1 MLLYTKESRVLVY
14 LDSKS
19 YFRFTLI
26 SIVYG
31 FKGPWHYL
39 SDFKEVFFPLH
50 TTNSPTILLKTW
62 IQESIRKFYG
72 LVPRISYDSKI
83 ISIYETVK
91 KLVA

>member
-14 LDSKS
+14 LNSKS

-39 SDFKEVFFPLH
+39 SDFKEVFFSFTHHKL
-50 TTNSPTILLKTW
+50 
-62 IQESIRKFYG
+62 
-72 LVPRISYDSKI
+72 SYYTFKNMNTGE
-83 ISIYETVK
+83 Y
-91 KLVA
+91 